1 MSRGLARVGDRTFG
15 TCRHPSH
22 SSPIQVGGTIISGAP
37 SVTASNI
44 SDARI
49 GDLVVTD
56 CGHLDVIISASP
68 TVISNSVGTARVG
81 DLTGGRGIYSAVIIS
96 GDPRTTTP

>member
-1 MSRGLARVGDRTFG
+1 VSRGLARAGDRTYG
-15 TCRHPSH
+15 TCFHPSH
-22 SSPIQVGGTIISGAP
+22 SSPNPTGGTIISGAP
-37 SVTASNI
+37 SVTSSNI

-56 CGHLDVIISASP
+56 CGHLDVIISGSP
-68 TVISNSVGTARVG
+68 TVTADNIGTARVG
-81 DLTGGRGIYSAVIIS
+81 DQVGARGIYIATIIS